1 MIRFG
6 PPGKVKR
13 RPAPSVPPLD
23 PYPTTGDWIFGTVTG
38 SAGSVMPY
46 AFFIPVGAAPNAAMR
61 QLVVWIHAVD
71 AKGSNIAQVM
81 ATDVPQVVT
90 ANKQVF
96 PHYCLA
102 MQIPSQDGLA
112 GGAGWE
118 YRQSLGQLIA
128 SLTAQYTIDPS
139 RRHLTGFSTG
149 GIYSYDMPSTF
160 PNLFASVSPVGGSI
174 RSGHYG
180 LVANHAVSSPLA
192 THQDCYDH
200 FAATNPSLSVCQVIG
215 ENDSTFIAENQAF
228 AARLNATGYPVTTVN
243 NDVGITANMKR
254 VLSIWRGPTS
264 GHGGAMNASHFSW
277 GNQNWWGWMAAQ
289 QRAA

>member
-6 PPGKVKR
+6 PPGKVRR
-13 RPAPSVPPLD
+13 RPPPSVTPPD
-23 PYPTTGDWIFGTVTG
+23 PYPTTGDWIFGTKTG

-46 AFFIPVGAAPNAAMR
+46 AFFIPVGAAPDAAMK

-128 SLTAQYTIDPS
+128 TLTAQYTIDPS

-160 PNLFASVSPVGGSI
+160 PNLFASITPVGGAMHVF
-174 RSGHYG
+174 HYG
-180 LVANHAVSSPLA
+180 NPANRAVPVQLA
-192 THQDCYDH
+192 DHQACYDD
-200 FAATNPSLSVCQVIG
+200 FITRNTTLAVCHVIG
-215 ENDSTFIAENQAF
+215 SADDAGFVTRTNDMFTRWGVLGYASTTSASDA
-228 AARLNATGYPVTTVN
+228 
-243 NDVGITANMKR
+243 GITTDMLRIKS
-254 VLSIWRGPTS
+254 VWS
-264 GHGGAMNASHFSW
+264 GGTHGGAMNGQHFSL
-277 GNQNWWGWMAAQ
+277 GNTAYWAWLAAQ
-289 QRAA
+289 VRA